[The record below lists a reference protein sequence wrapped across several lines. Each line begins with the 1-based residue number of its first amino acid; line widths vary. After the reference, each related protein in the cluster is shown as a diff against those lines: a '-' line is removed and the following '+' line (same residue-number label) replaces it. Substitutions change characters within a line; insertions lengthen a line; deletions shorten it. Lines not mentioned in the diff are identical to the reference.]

1 MVMKKSI
8 VVLALC
14 IFTLSCA
21 GFQGGMGAPPIP
33 PTLCEEY
40 AADKPNSLL
49 LKVQAEYNVPL
60 NEVYYG
66 LIDTT
71 RIMLITDIAD
81 KQWLTEYFDK
91 VAVFY
96 NERYPNITHDQL
108 IAYMV
113 SEKVWGEKV
122 ELALSILSTR
132 IGYFRSTFLVGPY
145 DNCMYVAGWVNGKK
159 LLFIQ

>member
-1 MVMKKSI
+1 MVMKKLAII
-8 VVLALC
+8 VVFCVAV
-14 IFTLSCA
+14 FGCA

-33 PTLCEEY
+33 PTLCAEHE
-40 AADKPNSLL
+40 ADKPNSLL

-71 RIMLITDIAD
+71 RLMMIAD
-81 KQWLTEYFDK
+81 VTDKEWLTEYFDK

-96 NERYPNITHDQL
+96 NDRYPNITHDQL
-108 IAYMV
+108 ITYMV
-113 SEKVWGEKV
+113 SQKVLGEKV

-132 IGYFRSTFLVGPY
+132 IGYFRSTLIIGPY
-145 DNCMYVAGWVNGKK
+145 DNCMYVAGWTNGKK